1 MGVKDTVVAEVSSYT
16 VTELEG
22 ISINASDSSIV
33 EGTGTELQ
41 YNEPEPS
48 SLMQSA
54 LTDWDSVSR
63 STRKYK

>member
-1 MGVKDTVVAEVSSYT
+1 MGVNDIVAEVSSYI

-33 EGTGTELQ
+33 EGTGIELQ

-48 SLMQSA
+48 SLMQFA